1 MKKVAGIICSV
12 TGLVCIL
19 ALQKPL
25 TLFTKLSPAKT
36 GINFTNVVRE
46 DDSLHIM
53 KYEYL
58 YNGHGVGIADFN
70 GDGLPDVF
78 ISGNAVA
85 SKLYLNKGGMKFED
99 ITKKAG
105 IVAKGKWATG
115 VSIADVNGDGLPD
128 IYVSHSGLYKDPAML
143 ANELYVN
150 LGVTNGVPAFKE
162 MAVEFGLDAPGTQ
175 STQALF
181 LDYDLDGDLD
191 MFLLNHSNHTYNP
204 FLNTRKIRS
213 EPNMQ
218 FGNRL
223 FRNDMT
229 GGKMTFTDVTL
240 KAGILNNSLNF
251 GLSVNASDLNG
262 DGYPDIYTTSDYTE
276 KDCMYINNR
285 DGTFTE
291 SIEKSVAYM
300 SKYSMGCDIADFNND
315 GRFDIMT
322 LDMLPADN
330 YRQKLL
336 KGPDEYDQY
345 HLLADS
351 GYYYQQMR
359 NMLQLN
365 QGTDNAGIT
374 RFSEIGQFAGVSNTD
389 WSWSALF
396 ADFDN
401 DGWKD
406 LFVSNGYLRDFT
418 NMDFLKYTV
427 SDAQLEQAKKGN
439 FNFKTFD
446 LVKKMPSNKLRSYVF
461 RNKGDLTFED
471 KSSSWGVDDAAVSN
485 GAAYA
490 DLDNDGDLDLI
501 VCRNNDPVALYEN
514 NASEIT
520 GSAYIKV
527 SLKGL
532 QQNTAA
538 IGAKVQVYANGLR
551 QVQELYP
558 VRGYQSSVATEL
570 HFGLGTIAK
579 VDSVVVQWPDG
590 SFTRAAAPSINS
602 VLKLNQSSDQ
612 GHQRV
617 AHDSLPK
624 SAMFADITAASGLDF
639 VHIENPFVDF
649 KNEVLLPYQ
658 LSRAG
663 PALASADVNGDVL
676 PDVFFGG
683 AIDQASVL
691 YIQQKNGSFKRSASQ
706 PWATESACEDVNAL
720 FFDLDQDGDN
730 DLYVVSGGNEYDL
743 NSPEYADRIYLNDG
757 TGNFIRGTGLPLMLT
772 SKRAIA
778 ASDMDKDGDLDL
790 FIGGQSVP
798 GSFPQPARSYLLRN
812 DSHGG
817 AVSFADITAQHA
829 PELLAPGIINDAVW
843 ADLDKDGFPELMIA
857 GEWMPLELYK
867 NSNGRLTKSGAE
879 SRLRG
884 TGGLW
889 CSITAEDLD
898 GDGDL
903 DFVAG
908 NAGLNTQFKAS
919 STEPMEMLA
928 DDFDGNGTLDPLI
941 TYYIDGKPELIA
953 SRDELFEQMPG
964 LKRKF
969 LSYKDYAE
977 AGLNSIVSKPQAGKA
992 KKYTV
997 TTLASVILYNLG
1009 DMKFDV
1015 SPLPPFAQFSMMNK
1029 ALIGD
1034 FNRDNNKDILVAGN
1048 YYPYRVQFGRS
1059 AASLGTLLA
1068 GQGNRRFTAS
1078 GAGTVDFFASGD
1090 VRKMIS
1096 ISNPDGKLIILAK
1109 NDGRAKVYQIK

>member
-1 MKKVAGIICSV
+1 V
-12 TGLVCIL
+12 L

-25 TLFTKLSPAKT
+25 SLFTKLSPSRT
-36 GINFTNVVRE
+36 GINFTNLVRE

-58 YNGHGVGIADFN
+58 YNGHGVGIGDFN

-78 ISGNAVA
+78 ISGNAVP

-99 ITKKAG
+99 ITKSAG
-105 IVAKGKWATG
+105 ITAKGKWSTG

-128 IYVSHSGLYKDPAML
+128 IYVSHSGLYTDPAML
-143 ANELYVN
+143 SNELHIN
-150 LGVTNGVPAFKE
+150 QGVTNGIPRFKE
-162 MAVEFGLDAPGTQ
+162 MARDFGLDAPGTQ

-181 LDYDLDGDLD
+181 VDYDLDGDLD

-204 FLNTRKIRS
+204 FLNTRKTRS
-213 EPNMQ
+213 EPNMK

-223 FRNDMT
+223 FRNDRVGENMS
-229 GGKMTFTDVTL
+229 FTDVTL
-240 KAGILNNSLNF
+240 KAGIVNNGLNF

-285 DGTFTE
+285 DGTFSE

-365 QGTDNAGIT
+365 QGQDASGVT
-374 RFSEIGQFAGVSNTD
+374 RFSEIGQLAGVSNTD

-427 SDAQLEQAKKGN
+427 ADAQLEQAKKGN

-446 LVKKMPSNKLRSYVF
+446 LVKKMPSNKLRSYGF

-471 KSSSWGVDDAAVSN
+471 KSLSWGLDDEAVSN

-501 VCRNNDPVALYEN
+501 VCRNNDPVAVYQN
-514 NASEIT
+514 NTSGTSGA
-520 GSAYIKV
+520 AYIKLM
-527 SLKGL
+527 LKGAK
-532 QQNTAA
+532 QNTAA
-538 IGAKVQVYANGLR
+538 IGAKVKVYAKGLI

-570 HFGLGTIAK
+570 HFGLGNVTV
-579 VDSVVVQWPDG
+579 VDSVVVQWTDG
-590 SFTRAAAPSINS
+590 SSSAVVSPPVNQVINFDQVANQNRKPVAPETVSGLFID
-602 VLKLNQSSDQ
+602 V
-612 GHQRV
+612 
-617 AHDSLPK
+617 
-624 SAMFADITAASGLDF
+624 TTASGVDF
-639 VHIENPFVDF
+639 IHKENPFVDF

-658 LSRAG
+658 PSRTG
-663 PALASADVNGDVL
+663 PALASGDVNGDGL
-676 PDVFFGG
+676 DDVFFGG

-691 YIQQKNGSFKRSASQ
+691 YLQQKNGSFKRSLSQ
-706 PWATESACEDVNAL
+706 PWVTEIACEDVNAL
-720 FFDLDQDGDN
+720 FIDLDNDGDK

-743 NSPEYADRIYLNDG
+743 NSPEYADRIYVNDG
-757 TGNFIRGTGLPLMLT
+757 MGNFKIAAGLPLMLT

-778 ASDMDKDGDLDL
+778 AGDIDNDGDMDL

-798 GSFPQPARSYLLRN
+798 GSFPQAARSYILRN
-812 DSHGG
+812 DSQNGRL
-817 AVSFADITAQHA
+817 VFTDITAENA
-829 PELLAPGIINDAVW
+829 FELLSPGIINDAVW
-843 ADLDKDGFPELMIA
+843 ADLDRDGFPELMIA
-857 GEWMPLELYK
+857 GEWMPLQLYK
-867 NSNGRLTKSGAE
+867 NLKGRLTNSGAG
-879 SRLRG
+879 SGLAG

-889 CSITAEDLD
+889 CSIIAEDLD

-919 STEPMEMLA
+919 PTEPMEMLA
-928 DDFDGNGTLDPLI
+928 GDFDGNGTVDPLI
-941 TYYIDGKPELIA
+941 SYYIDGKPELIA

-969 LSYKDYAE
+969 LSYKDYA
-977 AGLNSIVSKPQAGKA
+977 AGNLSNVVSKSQAEKA
-992 KKYTV
+992 TKYTI
-997 TTLASVILYNLG
+997 TTLSSAIIYNNG
-1009 DMKFDV
+1009 GMKFDV
-1015 SPLPPFAQFSMMNK
+1015 VPLSPVAQFSMVNK
-1029 ALIGD
+1029 VLIGD
-1034 FNRDNNKDILVAGN
+1034 FNSDNKKDILVAGN

-1059 AASLGTLLA
+1059 AASPGTLLA
-1068 GQGNRRFTAS
+1068 GS
-1078 GAGTVDFFASGD
+1078 GSRHYDAVEAGKVNLFATGD

-1096 ISNPDGKLIILAK
+1096 MATTDGKLIILAK
-1109 NDGRAKVYQIK
+1109 NDGPAQVYRIK